1 MKIKLLSAL
10 VAVALSG
17 AAFARPIDNATAVL
31 TADNEFW
38 LFTGNAAGSNL
49 QMIGHGADWGTA
61 YTFNFNVTAGDYL
74 YVMAY
79 DWGQPHAWQGVFT
92 APVGTIYTNANS
104 WVASTTSSVDVNPTV
119 IASAQWGAVGTDLSY
134 DSGPWGGRVGNANA
148 HWIWNSDMYSSD
160 TRVLFRTANPV
171 AAVPEPETYAMFL
184 AGLGVLG
191 TLRRRRQFN

>member
-10 VAVALSG
+10 IAFSLAG
-17 AAFARPIDNATAVL
+17 TAFARPIDNATAVL

-38 LFTGNAAGSNL
+38 LYTGNAAGSNL
-49 QMIGHGADWGTA
+49 NLIGHGDNWTLS
-61 YTFNFNVTAGDYL
+61 YSFSFNVAAGDYL

-79 DWGQPHAWQGVFT
+79 DAGQPHAWQGVFT
-92 APVGTIYTNANS
+92 TPVGAIYTNADS
-104 WVASTTSSVDVNPTV
+104 WVASTTNSVDVNASV
-119 IASAQWGAVGTDLSY
+119 IGAAQWGAIGTELPY
-134 DSGPWGGRVGNANA
+134 GSGPWGGRVGDTNAK
-148 HWIWNSDMYSSD
+148 WIWNTGTYSAD

-191 TLRRRRQFN
+191 AMRRRRAN